1 MQKFH
6 FGLVNVSDGKC
17 RPQPARLKVCPDLLV
32 LQREEIIFPDDDDT
46 YPTDN
51 KVRSLYFVSKLD
63 LVGSLNLDKA
73 SLYLTYDMRG
83 GSFVSAWD

>member
-17 RPQPARLKVCPDLLV
+17 RPQPARLKVCPEYLV
-32 LQREEIIFPDDDDT
+32 LQREEIIFPDDDDS

-51 KVRSLYFVSKLD
+51 KVKMGPFILSKR
-63 LVGSLNLDKA
+63 A
-73 SLYLTYDMRG
+73 SRAP
-83 GSFVSAWD
+83 AWL